1 MVKWVQNNKM
11 VLYLTKNKSIVFE
24 SNSKLKLKPLLNLSV
39 NSVPIDPFRANV
51 TITSQ
56 ALAGGKTKR
65 KLRRTIQTSARFGY
79 IGA

>member
-24 SNSKLKLKPLLNLSV
+24 SNSKLKPLLNLSV

-56 ALAGGKTKR
+56 R
-65 KLRRTIQTSARFGY
+65 
-79 IGA
+79 